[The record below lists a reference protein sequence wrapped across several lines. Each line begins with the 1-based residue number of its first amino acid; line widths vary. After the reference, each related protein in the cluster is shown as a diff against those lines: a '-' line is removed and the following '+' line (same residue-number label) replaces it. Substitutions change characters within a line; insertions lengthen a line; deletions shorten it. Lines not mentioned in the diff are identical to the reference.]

1 MMLNLYNIAYPVTA
15 LGPGQRVALW
25 VAGCPLRCKGCITP
39 HLLAADAGKNI
50 DVHRL
55 ARHLLELPVPLDG
68 LTLTGGEPFVQAAAL
83 AALLAQL
90 KAERPHWNVLTFS
103 GFTLKQWQAGDVAQ
117 RQLLQQIDILVD
129 GPYVQG
135 RPGRHPLA
143 ASANQGVRL
152 LTSSARAL
160 EAELNALEA
169 NTANLGVSPAG
180 QDCLIGIIDS
190 PARRRYHRGLR
201 LDATDMQHNAAA
213 GSRPHVEVC

>member
-1 MMLNLYNIAYPVTA
+1 MMLNLYNLAYPVTA
-15 LGPGQRVALW
+15 LGPGHRVALW

-39 HLLAADAGKNI
+39 HLLSADAGKLI

-55 ARHLLELPVPLDG
+55 ARHLLELPVALDG
-68 LTLTGGEPFVQAAAL
+68 LTLTGGEPFVQADAL
-83 AALLAQL
+83 VALLAQI

-103 GFTLKQWQAGDVAQ
+103 GFTLQQWQAGDVAQ

-152 LTSSARAL
+152 LTSTARAL
-160 EAELNALEA
+160 EGDLHALEA
-169 NTANLGVSPAG
+169 NSANLGINPAG
-180 QDCLIGIIDS
+180 QDCLIGILD
-190 PARRRYHRGLR
+190 PQARRRYHRGLR
-201 LDATDMQHNAAA
+201 LEAADLPHNAAA
-213 GSRPHVEVC
+213 GS